1 MEHHNFSWVHQLFQL
16 GHFPVRYEG
25 QLSMVPWHTAYREV
39 RDLRRCQ
46 QQVLETHRPLAGAA
60 GSPVA
65 FGSGEA
71 VTTGPTGA
79 MGKP

>member
-1 MEHHNFSWVHQLFQL
+1 
-16 GHFPVRYEG
+16 
-25 QLSMVPWHTAYREV
+25 MVPWHTAYREV

-71 VTTGPTGA
+71 VTTCPTGA